1 MDPSGFLRWY
11 QFSEERRAMSRE
23 ALGHFDGGEVS
34 AARPWCPLTDVVE
47 AFGPLARKGALG
59 DKLVCE
65 DGDRRRHI
73 DEIFWTERVSGQLVV
88 VVVPDRGR
96 YRLCCLVGRE
106 DGEQELP

>member
-1 MDPSGFLRWY
+1 
-11 QFSEERRAMSRE
+11 MSRE

-65 DGDRRRHI
+65 AAIAVG
-73 DEIFWTERVSGQLVV
+73 TSMKSSGPSVYPVDWLS
-88 VVVPDRGR
+88 
-96 YRLCCLVGRE
+96 
-106 DGEQELP
+106 

>member
-1 MDPSGFLRWY
+1 MHQL
-11 QFSEERRAMSRE
+11 SEELRDVARE

-34 AARPWCPLTDVVE
+34 AARHWCPLTDVVE

-65 DGDRRRHI
+65 DGDRRLHI
-73 DEIFWTERVSGQLVV
+73 DEIFWTERVSGRLVV

-96 YRLCCLVGRE
+96 YRLCCPVDCE